1 MNTVPINAVS
11 VHHTVLT
18 PGKCSEADREPP
30 PAARG
35 GLRHAWRRMMILLG
49 QLLAT
54 VAFAAEPSRPIRE
67 SVTLPIDS
75 QVVKTLFTIDEYLAE
90 QRYEELTD
98 LLVALAE
105 THGRELIAVPGEANP
120 QANRYRNVAVHCQRL
135 QAQLPP
141 AGRAVCRKRLDPQAQ
156 RWWEAW
162 EATRDVSHLERILN
176 SAYLSSVGDDA
187 LWALA
192 AAAWDRGD
200 FSLADSFWSQLD
212 PSADAAG
219 TDGLH
224 YPDPEFLPAD
234 IQARRLLCVIFSG
247 QLAIAERRLTLFR
260 EQFGEASG
268 RLAGKEGRLADLLQE
283 TLLEARTWKSPE
295 SVTEMT
301 TFGGSAERQRA
312 FPVKLDVGPLRWT
325 SAWPVS
331 TLPQAGTRMALD
343 RGPLR
348 LFPVTDGQR
357 VFVSDGD
364 AIRAWNLL
372 TGEPA
377 WPNEQPEPAV
387 IHPSV
392 PAERASLP
400 FRPTS
405 GVAWQTLTIH
415 QGKLLARMGSP
426 VTGPTQSERGDL
438 VSELVCLDL
447 RTGQGKLLW
456 KLTEEDITPEG
467 PPWCLEGTPVVAEET
482 AYAVLYRRLPEP
494 EYALLAVDAETGVI
508 QWQRSIGA
516 ARPSVD
522 DSINRVSHLLL
533 TSGQGRLY
541 LSTDQGAI
549 LALSPRDGK
558 LLWAVSYESQP
569 PELQNGASAHLQTG
583 LLPPLY
589 WNGRVVVAPNDSR
602 LMFCLEAA
610 SGKILWQ
617 RRTPERLRHLIG
629 ITDRGHGA
637 RLLASGHSLW
647 TFDLEDGGLGWR
659 MTQSEPEE
667 RGYGQGLLAGEALFW
682 PTREFLYQLD
692 PQTGVLQR
700 KIALRTSDSAHYG
713 GNLAVANGLLLIA
726 EPDCISVYGEY
737 SRLKEQLRIE
747 LSQRPDEAVPWRQL
761 MNLEAGA
768 GQWDAAAEAGRRA
781 WQYAATLTEPAK
793 AELLAQFMAVLQ
805 EYIARKAAA
814 EDWSGADQLYQELS
828 LLPIRAE
835 ERGRMLW
842 GWARLDAQCG
852 RPADAVGR
860 LHESL
865 ALYHETRFDIEG
877 EPAHRVIRKE
887 LERLLVIH
895 GRQPFRA
902 VDAAAERVFAAAVTN
917 GDVSAIRRSV
927 RQYPLLETVADVW
940 PRLIDDLTRRQNW
953 LAVWPLLEVW
963 EATAETGS
971 ARRIVQQQRL
981 RALKAVGYTRSAA
994 RRARQ
999 FADPESPASPEERS
1013 VPPWRYLER
1022 HWQAEIP
1029 EQVRAVFPRG
1039 EPPAEQ
1045 FACVLLSG
1053 ATLRALDR
1061 GTGAERWHQPGND
1074 PPLWAGYGETH
1085 LLLASAETL
1094 SARRLETGELIWR
1107 QRRDFPAGFQHAP
1120 EDYIQASLDRLVVF
1134 DPRHGAS
1141 ACSPVTGE
1149 VLWEFRPPRGKLQS
1163 QWTCQNERLILQTL
1177 EPAEWWI
1184 VHASDGTLQRS
1195 AVGSV
1200 NPWRH
1205 PPTPLG
1211 PDRFGFVTL
1220 NHLVSAWGPNRNDRW
1235 NYVGAISQA
1244 HAPPWWIHDG
1254 ERLGLVIDGSTL
1266 AGVDPRTGRRLWGTG
1281 LADHPLSDPAR
1292 QVAVSEGVVAAAWK
1306 STLRAVSFSDGQIL
1320 WEQPLPSGPVR
1331 WRVSA
1336 RTNVFAAMGAGN
1348 GLAQLLLFRAPD
1360 GRPLQLLKQP
1370 TASTDADWLIDSQGV
1385 LFTSPETIAAWQP
1398 LREAGSVRR

>member
-1 MNTVPINAVS
+1 MN
-11 VHHTVLT
+11 HTTWYSPRRKSGISFAMPRDFTLACAAGWLT
-18 PGKCSEADREPP
+18 IAISALGLVCS
-30 PAARG
+30 
-35 GLRHAWRRMMILLG
+35 
-49 QLLAT
+49 
-54 VAFAAEPSRPIRE
+54 AAEPSRPIRE

-75 QVVKTLFTIDEYLAE
+75 QVAKTLFTIDEYLAE

-120 QANRYRNVAVHCQRL
+120 QANRYRNVAIHCQRL
-135 QAQLPP
+135 LALLPP

-162 EATRDVSHLERILN
+162 EATRDAGHLERILN

-192 AAAWDRGD
+192 ESAWDQGD
-200 FSLADSFWSQLD
+200 FSLADSYWSQLD
-212 PSADAAG
+212 PTVDAAG
-219 TDGLH
+219 TDSLH
-224 YPDPEFLPAD
+224 YPDPKFSPAD
-234 IQARRLLCVIFSG
+234 IQARRLLCVIFSRRFPV
-247 QLAIAERRLTLFR
+247 AERRLAIFR
-260 EQFGEASG
+260 EQFGDVSG
-268 RLAGKEGRLADLLQE
+268 TIAGKEGRLADLLQE
-283 TLLEARTWKSPE
+283 TLLEAKSWNMPE
-295 SVTEMT
+295 AGAEMT
-301 TFGGSAERQRA
+301 TFGGSAERQQA
-312 FPVKLDVGPLRWT
+312 WPLKLDVGPLRWT
-325 SAWPVS
+325 STWPVR
-331 TLPQAGTRMALD
+331 TLPQAGTRLALD
-343 RGPLR
+343 QGPLR

-387 IHPSV
+387 IYPAV
-392 PAERASLP
+392 PAERISLP

-438 VSELVCLDL
+438 VGELVCLDL
-447 RTGQGKLLW
+447 RHGQGKLLW
-456 KLTEEDITPEG
+456 KLTEEDITPDG
-467 PPWCLEGTPVVAEET
+467 PPWCLEGTPLVAEET
-482 AYAVLYRRLPEP
+482 AYSVLYRRLPEP

-569 PELQNGASAHLQTG
+569 PELLNGASAHLQTG

-589 WNGRVVVAPNDSR
+589 WNGRVIVAPNDSR

-629 ITDRGHGA
+629 MTDRGHGA
-637 RLLASGHSLW
+637 RLLASGNSLW
-647 TFDLEDGGLGWR
+647 TFDLDDGGLGWR

-667 RGYGQGLLAGEALFW
+667 RGYGQGLLTGESLFW

-700 KIALRTSDSAHYG
+700 KIALRTPDSAHYG

-747 LSQRPDEAVPWRQL
+747 LSQRPEEAVPWRQL
-761 MNLEAGA
+761 MNLEAGT

-781 WQYAATLTEPAK
+781 WQYAATLPEPAK
-793 AELLAQFMAVLQ
+793 VELLAQFMAVLQ
-805 EYIARKAAA
+805 EHIARKAAA
-814 EDWSGADQLYQELS
+814 EDWSGADRLYQELS
-828 LLPIRAE
+828 LLPLSTE
-835 ERGRMLW
+835 ERGRLLW
-842 GWARLDAQCG
+842 GWARLEAQRG
-852 RPADAVGR
+852 LASDAVGR

-865 ALYHETRFDIEG
+865 ALYHESRFEIEG
-877 EPAHRVIRKE
+877 EPAHRMIRKE

-895 GRQPFRA
+895 GREPFRA
-902 VDAAAERVFAAAVTN
+902 VDGAAERVFAEAVSN
-917 GDVSAIRRSV
+917 GDVNAIRRSV
-927 RQYPLLETVADVW
+927 RQYPLLETIADVW
-940 PRLIDDLTRRQNW
+940 PRLIDDAIRRKNW

-963 EATAETGS
+963 EATVETGTE
-971 ARRIVQQQRL
+971 RRIVQQQRL
-981 RALKAVGYTRSAA
+981 RALKSVGYTRSAA

-999 FADPESPASPEERS
+999 FADAESPVSPEERS
-1013 VPPWRYLER
+1013 LLPWRYLER
-1022 HWQAEIP
+1022 HWQAKIP
-1029 EQVRAVFPRG
+1029 ENVRAVVPQG
-1039 EPPAEQ
+1039 EPPAEEL
-1045 FACVLLSG
+1045 ACVLLVG
-1053 ATLRALDR
+1053 PALRALDR
-1061 GTGAERWHQPGND
+1061 GTGAERWHQPVED
-1074 PPLWAGYGETH
+1074 PPFWAGYGETC
-1085 LLLASAETL
+1085 LFLASAEAL
-1094 SARRLETGELIWR
+1094 SARRLETGELVWQ
-1107 QRRDFPAGFQHAP
+1107 QRREFPAGAMHRPNEA
-1120 EDYIQASLDRLVVF
+1120 IHLSLNRLVLF
-1134 DPRHGAS
+1134 DPRRGAT

-1163 QWTCQNERLILQTL
+1163 CWTCQNERLILQSL

-1184 VHASDGTLQRS
+1184 VDASDGTLQR
-1195 AVGSV
+1195 AAAGSV

-1220 NHLVSAWGPNRNDRW
+1220 NHLVSAWGPDGNDRW
-1235 NYVGAISQA
+1235 NYDGAISQA

-1254 ERLGLVIDGSTL
+1254 ERLGLVIDGSRL
-1266 AGVDPRTGRRLWGTG
+1266 AGVDPATGRRLWGSG
-1281 LADHPLSDPAR
+1281 LSDLPLSEPAR
-1292 QVAVSEGVVAAAWK
+1292 QVAVSEGIVAAAWK
-1306 STLRAVSFSDGQIL
+1306 STLRAVSLTDGQIL
-1320 WEQPLPSGPVR
+1320 WEQPLPPGSER

-1336 RTNVFAAMGAGN
+1336 QTDVFAAMDAGN
-1348 GLAQLLLFRAPD
+1348 GMAHLLLFHAAD
-1360 GRPLQLLKQP
+1360 GRPLQMLRQP
-1370 TASTDADWLIDSQGV
+1370 AASTEADWHLDGQGV
-1385 LFTSPETIAAWQP
+1385 LFMSPETIAAWQP
-1398 LREAGSVRR
+1398 LTETAGLRR